1 MPQGERFQFDRL
13 SEAELEHLRRFL
25 EIKRGTRRPIILS
38 PDELLVLLRNQASAS
53 SWEDTV
59 AKGQKRSN
67 REKKRPKA
75 LGSGLIDRAKR

>member
-38 PDELLVLLRNQASAS
+38 PDELLALKQGLWA
-53 SWEDTV
+53 E
-59 AKGQKRSN
+59 KN
-67 REKKRPKA
+67 RKSLSR
-75 LGSGLIDRAKR
+75 

>member
-38 PDELLVLLRNQASAS
+38 PNELLALKQGLWA
-53 SWEDTV
+53 E
-59 AKGQKRSN
+59 KN
-67 REKKRPKA
+67 RKSLSR
-75 LGSGLIDRAKR
+75 

>member
-38 PDELLVLLRNQASAS
+38 PDELLALKQGRWA
-53 SWEDTV
+53 E
-59 AKGQKRSN
+59 KN
-67 REKKRPKA
+67 RKSLSR
-75 LGSGLIDRAKR
+75 